1 MPQSRTIQIVLDPDL
16 LKAADRAAKRMKRN
30 RSAFIR
36 DALHTHL
43 HQLRV
48 LDLEDQDRRGYES
61 MSTPSEA
68 TKWEAE
74 AAWPER

>member
-1 MPQSRTIQIVLDPDL
+1 MPQSKTIQIVLEPDL

-48 LDLEDQDRRGYES
+48 LDLEDQDRRGYELT
-61 MSTPSEA
+61 STPGEA
-68 TKWEAE
+68 TRWEAE